1 LLTNDDYSDDENNLE
16 KPIPEW
22 AKRVHILNKANYQ
35 AVKQINFTR
44 LFSAAMPN
52 HISLDNVFKI
62 KKKRFNQR
70 TSSADWT
77 ATPRNGCGGGLNGEM
92 SYLALK
98 TYLNSE

>member
-1 LLTNDDYSDDENNLE
+1 
-16 KPIPEW
+16 
-22 AKRVHILNKANYQ
+22 
-35 AVKQINFTR
+35 
-44 LFSAAMPN
+44 MPN

-77 ATPRNGCGGGLNGEM
+77 ATPRNGAGGLNGEM